1 MPHTR
6 LPNPPLQLADLE
18 RTLVGL
24 SESRPIAGDGCEGS
38 RFYDGAK
45 NAIDRVSGIALLV
58 ISSPIIVACWILVKL
73 TTSGPGFYSQ
83 ARVGHRG
90 KQFRIRKIRTMYHKV
105 EELQGGAKWSWKGDP
120 RVTSVGSIL
129 RKLHIDELPQLIN
142 VIRGE
147 MSLVG
152 PRPERPEF
160 VAPLSDELLGY
171 TDRLAVR
178 PGVTGLAQI
187 QLPADSDMQS
197 VARKLSADLEYIRLR
212 GFWLDFRLLF
222 GTAIYLT
229 GASYAIVR
237 KMAML
242 PACEQPTDIPSSIR
256 EIEPIARRIDHL

>member
-1 MPHTR
+1 MIR
-6 LPNPPLQLADLE
+6 FFDIVFSFL
-18 RTLVGL
+18 GL
-24 SESRPIAGDGCEGS
+24 LILSPFFILISLL
-38 RFYDGAK
+38 
-45 NAIDRVSGIALLV
+45 IAL
-58 ISSPIIVACWILVKL
+58 SSKGPIFFLQ
-73 TTSGPGFYSQ
+73 T
-83 ARVGHRG
+83 RVGFHG
-90 KQFRIRKIRTMYHKV
+90 NDFRLIKFRTMHLDADKKGLLTV
-105 EELQGGAKWSWKGDP
+105 GGRDS
-120 RVTSVGSIL
+120 RITSVGYFL
-129 RKLHIDELPQLIN
+129 RKFKLDELPQLIN
-142 VIRGE
+142 VLFGS

-237 KMAML
+237 KVAML
-242 PACEQPTDIPSSIR
+242 PTCEQPTDIPNSIR